1 MKQRDIKMPVRKS
14 SQVKDP
20 VCDMY
25 VRADQH
31 SLNFHGIHLAFCSTQ
46 CRDRFKQNPGL
57 YIGRPGTRA
66 PRQEGMEI
74 VKRRCFTASGE
85 IDAGKIR
92 AALSEMMGI
101 KDISI
106 TARRIRITYDL
117 LQVSARQLEDKLT
130 DIGVHLS
137 ASLLTR
143 IKRAWVHFYEDNI
156 LQSMEVNTDTDGG
169 KSCH

>member
-1 MKQRDIKMPVRKS
+1 MPARS
-14 SQVKDP
+14 SVAKATQSAPLPRLATNGGEK
-20 VCDMY
+20 
-25 VRADQH
+25 
-31 SLNFHGIHLAFCSTQ
+31 GGLAFCSTQ

-74 VKRRCFTASGE
+74 VKKRRFTASGE
-85 IDAGKIR
+85 LDAEKVR

-130 DIGVHLS
+130 DIGVCLS
-137 ASLLTR
+137 AGLLTR
-143 IKRAWVHFYEDNI
+143 IKRAWIHFYEDNI
-156 LQSMEVNTDTDGG
+156 LQSMEVNTNTGGG